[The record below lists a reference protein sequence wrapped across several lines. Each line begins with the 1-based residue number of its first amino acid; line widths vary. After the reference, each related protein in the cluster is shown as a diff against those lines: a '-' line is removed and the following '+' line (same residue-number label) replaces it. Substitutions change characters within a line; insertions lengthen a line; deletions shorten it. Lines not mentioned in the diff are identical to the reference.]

1 MHSMVNEDGTARAER
16 HGTATG
22 EGGGAMPGKGRGRP
36 RGRPRSF
43 DRETALEKAL
53 LAFWEHGYEAT
64 SVSDLTRVM
73 DIGAPSLYAAF
84 GDKRSLFEEVVQ
96 VYGTRYG
103 SFTDRALAE
112 EPTARDAV
120 ERMLREAA
128 TAYTEPGHPHGC
140 LVVHAAANCS
150 TPEVEQSLRDRR
162 NANIA
167 AIESRIR
174 ADVAAGALPPGI
186 NTAALARHTGA
197 MIQGMSQQARDGASR
212 EELEA
217 VAEIAMSIW
226 PRTGTHTG

>member
-1 MHSMVNEDGTARAER
+1 MVNDDGTAQASKGSAVASARVA
-16 HGTATG
+16 GD
-22 EGGGAMPGKGRGRP
+22 GKARTRP

-84 GDKRSLFEEVVQ
+84 GDKRSLFEEVVH
-96 VYGTRYG
+96 VYGARYG
-103 SFTDRALAE
+103 SFADRALAE
-112 EPTARDAV
+112 EPTARAAV
-120 ERMLREAA
+120 ERTLREAA

-150 TPEVEQSLRDRR
+150 NLEVEQSLRDRR

-167 AIESRIR
+167 AFESRIR
-174 ADVAAGALPPGI
+174 ADVASGALPPA
-186 NTAALARHTGA
+186 TDAAALARHTGA

-217 VAEIAMSIW
+217 VAEIALSIW